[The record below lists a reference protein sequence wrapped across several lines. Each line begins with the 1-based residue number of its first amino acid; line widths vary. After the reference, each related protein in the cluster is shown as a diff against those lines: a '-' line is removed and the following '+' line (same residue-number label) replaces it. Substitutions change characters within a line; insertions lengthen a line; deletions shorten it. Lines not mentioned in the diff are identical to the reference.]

1 MNQFGQSRSLKTL
14 AEALLAPPAASAP
27 QPMAQFGQPQVA
39 PTPQMPVP
47 TPPNVQQM
55 QHGRFVDPAA
65 RDGDG
70 MADQTPA
77 LINGQQPAAMTSGEY
92 VVPADAVSHMGNGS
106 SAAGAQQLDQMVGRV
121 RKMRTGGITQAPQ
134 INPRDALPA

>member
-1 MNQFGQSRSLKTL
+1 MNQFGQSRSLKKL
-14 AEALLAPPAASAP
+14 AESLLAEPTP
-27 QPMAQFGQPQVA
+27 QPMAQFGQA
-39 PTPQMPVP
+39 PQMPVP
-47 TPPNVQQM
+47 APTNVQQM
-55 QHGRFVDPAA
+55 EHGRFVDPMA

-70 MADQTPA
+70 MADKTPA

-134 INPRDALPA
+134 INPQDALPA

>member
-1 MNQFGQSRSLKTL
+1 MNQFGQSRSLKKL
-14 AEALLAPPAASAP
+14 AESLLAEPTP
-27 QPMAQFGQPQVA
+27 QPMAQFGQA
-39 PTPQMPVP
+39 PQMPVP
-47 TPPNVQQM
+47 PPANVQQM
-55 QHGRFVDPAA
+55 EHGRFVDPAA

-70 MADQTPA
+70 MADKTPA
-77 LINGQQPAAMTSGEY
+77 LINWQQPAAMTSGEY

-134 INPRDALPA
+134 INPQDALPA

>member
-1 MNQFGQSRSLKTL
+1 MNQFGSSRSLKAL
-14 AEALLAPPAASAP
+14 AESLLSDPAPRQQPA
-27 QPMAQFGQPQVA
+27 MTQFGQAQAPQTPA
-39 PTPQMPVP
+39 PRPS
-47 TPPNVQQM
+47 NVQQM
-55 QHGRFVDPAA
+55 EHGRFVDPMA

-70 MADQTPA
+70 MADNTPA

-121 RKMRTGGITQAPQ
+121 RKMRTGGIAQAPQ
-134 INPRDALPA
+134 INPRDALPT